1 MPVNKSVPGSHATKM
16 EISGRTLVSF
26 RKKWR
31 NGEILI
37 IFRAFAFTHSFAF
50 YTCKLGQRK
59 RKCKRKVK
67 TAWTRGRLLRWHLR
81 RTCEPGL
88 YKRIHLTV
96 TNPDDKIMYDETTAV
111 RVSQWRFFLW
121 LKSAL
126 SSDTLA
132 TNSEYELRKAL
143 ICFKPFIPTYFQ

>member
-16 EISGRTLVSF
+16 EISGRTLVPF

-37 IFRAFAFTHSFAF
+37 IFRAFAFTHSFALH
-50 YTCKLGQRK
+50 TCKLGQRK

-67 TAWTRGRLLRWHLR
+67 TAWTRGRLLRLHLS

-88 YKRIHLTV
+88 YKFWESILQ
-96 TNPDDKIMYDETTAV
+96 
-111 RVSQWRFFLW
+111 SQILMIKSCMIELQLYAYLSGDFF
-121 LKSAL
+121 SDL
-126 SSDTLA
+126 SQRLTLA
-132 TNSEYELRKAL
+132 TNREYELRKAL
-143 ICFKPFIPTYFQ
+143 ICRKPLIPTYFQ